1 MVAALVEDI
10 TKGAKSAVMVSSF
23 QELQLVCDHWN
34 VENITTILWPMV
46 VVEAKKRSI
55 ERAKSAVMAESSPE
69 NPSAYDHWDV
79 GDIATTH

>member
-1 MVAALVEDI
+1 
-10 TKGAKSAVMVSSF
+10 
-23 QELQLVCDHWN
+23 
-34 VENITTILWPMV
+34 MV

-69 NPSAYDHWDV
+69 NPSACDHWDV